1 MDTAGGL
8 NIEPVPAAGRRA
20 LTVLYD
26 LARPFIFTLDPETAH
41 HVAFSN
47 LDRAHALGLTRLLRP
62 HVADDPVEVMGLT
75 FPNPVGLAAGL
86 DKNAEHIDA
95 LADFG
100 FGFIEVGTVTP
111 RPQPGNPAP
120 RLFRL
125 PPARALI
132 NRMGFN
138 NEGLD
143 RFVANVKASRSRG
156 VVLGLNIGKNADT
169 PIDKALDDYLI
180 GLRRVYPLLL
190 DRPGYV
196 AVNISSPNTK
206 NLRSLQ
212 GGAELKALLGGLRK
226 ARRELADR
234 HGKRVPLAVKI
245 APDLDDADLPRIAD
259 ALAAHGI
266 DAVIAT
272 NTTITRDGVAGLP
285 HAEETGGLSG
295 APLAAR
301 STEVVRLLA
310 QHLKGALPVIGVG
323 GIMSG
328 DDALAKIAAGA
339 ALVQLYTGIIYRG
352 PALVG
357 ECRRAILRQRHWA
370 AR

>member
-1 MDTAGGL
+1 M
-8 NIEPVPAAGRRA
+8 
-20 LTVLYD
+20 LYEF
-26 LARPFIFTLDPETAH
+26 ARPLIFRLDPERAH
-41 HVAFSN
+41 HLAFAN
-47 LDRAHALGLTRLLRP
+47 LNRAHALGLTRALRP
-62 HVADDPVEVMGLT
+62 HVDDDPVRTMGLT

-111 RPQPGNPAP
+111 LPQPGNPAP

-125 PPARALI
+125 PQAAALI

-138 NEGLD
+138 NDGLD
-143 RFVANVKASRSRG
+143 RFAANVQASRARG
-156 VVLGLNIGKNADT
+156 VVLGLNIGKNATT
-169 PIDKALDDYLI
+169 PIERALDDYLI

-206 NLRSLQ
+206 DLRSLQ
-212 GGAELKALLGGLRK
+212 GAAGLKPLLRGLQSARK
-226 ARRELADR
+226 ALADR
-234 HGKRVPLAVKI
+234 HGRRVPLAVKI
-245 APDLDDADLPRIAD
+245 APDLDDAELPRIAD
-259 ALAAHGI
+259 ALLAHDV

-272 NTTITRDGVAGLP
+272 NTTVSREGVSGLP
-285 HAEETGGLSG
+285 HAQETGGLSG
-295 APLAAR
+295 APLRTR

-310 QHLKGALPVIGVG
+310 RHLTGSMPVIGVG
-323 GIMSG
+323 GIISG
-328 DDALAKIAAGA
+328 DDAVEKIDAGA
-339 ALVQLYTGIIYRG
+339 GLVQLYTGIVYRG

-357 ECRRAILRQRHWA
+357 ECRRAILRARRPTRTAPEASAPA
-370 AR
+370 A